1 MSDQTPRRKLAA
13 ILAADV
19 VGFSLKMGVNE
30 DRTLKNLKACRAIT
44 DESIKTHHGRIFTTA
59 GDSVIAEF
67 ASPVDAI
74 IAAVEFQK
82 SIMARNAAC
91 AQEDQMQ
98 FRVGLNLG
106 DVIVEGDNLYG
117 DGVNVAARIESS
129 AQPGGVHVSAK
140 FYEEVRRKLDLS
152 FESLGE
158 HYLKNIAD
166 PVATFRVNLE
176 LEGTKAAYFQ
186 ASKNTHSS
194 IKTHGFIGTSR
205 LLDFKKAVFALTLLV
220 ILGLAGYWGF
230 QKSNQPL
237 VNPLSIAVIPFVN
250 LTGDSA
256 QGYVADGLTARV
268 TTDLFRIRDAV
279 VIDASKTLKF
289 KDVSIGAEQ
298 VAKELGVR
306 YLLQGDVQ
314 KNADTIL
321 INAKLIDSSYNKLLW
336 SESFSGE
343 MSNLF
348 ALQDQVT
355 NRISGS
361 LGPRM
366 LIVAASESEKRQSN
380 PHASDLIL
388 QARGLLEK
396 GFDVETLNRRVSFYR
411 KALLIEPDNIEAMS
425 GLAQALGQLAPRS
438 PEQGLRG
445 KRFEESYSLAV
456 KVKDIDPSNRDIYS
470 ALIFYYREKGDLI
483 SAKQNAE
490 KNLSLNSKSKSPY
503 ITLGNIL
510 NQSGEPDKAIIVLT
524 QGLNLDPM
532 NPTDNNL
539 SSLGRAHMILGNI
552 NTSIEWLLKAN
563 QINSKVSQIWAYLAV
578 AYAMKGESEK
588 SALAVIEVKKLNP
601 NSNLDTL
608 TFFIKPL
615 PASLPSYKEWYQK
628 TYLPAYRKA
637 GLPE

>member
-44 DESIKTHHGRIFTTA
+44 DESIKIHHGRIFTTA

-186 ASKNTHSS
+186 ASKNTHNS
-194 IKTHGFIGTSR
+194 IKPQGFIGTSR

-601 NSNLDTL
+601 NSNLNTL

>member
-1 MSDQTPRRKLAA
+1 MSDPIPRRKLAA

-19 VGFSLKMGVNE
+19 VGFSLKMGENE
-30 DRTLKNLKACRAIT
+30 DRTLRNLKACRAIT
-44 DESIKTHHGRIFTTA
+44 DESIKNHHGRIFTTA

-82 SIMARNAAC
+82 SIMARNNAC
-91 AQEDQMQ
+91 AEEDQMQ
-98 FRVGLNLG
+98 LRVGLNLG

-129 AQPGGVHVSAK
+129 AEPGGVHVSAK
-140 FYEEVRRKLDLS
+140 FYEEVKRKLDLN
-152 FESLGE
+152 FESLGD

-166 PVATFRVNLE
+166 PVATFRVDLE
-176 LEGTKAAYFQ
+176 LESVKAAH
-186 ASKNTHSS
+186 SHSNKNTPNS
-194 IKTHGFIGTSR
+194 IKTKWLIATSK
-205 LLDFKKAVFALTLLV
+205 LLDFKKAVFTSTLLV
-220 ILGLAGYWGF
+220 ILGLAGFWVL
-230 QKSNQPL
+230 QKSNQSL

-256 QGYVADGLTARV
+256 QAYVADGLTARV

-279 VIDASKTLKF
+279 VIDQGKTLKF
-289 KDVSIGAEQ
+289 KDKAVDSEQ

-306 YLLQGDVQ
+306 FLLQGDVQ
-314 KNADTIL
+314 KNADKIL
-321 INAKLIDSSYNKLLW
+321 INAKLTDSSYNKQLW
-336 SESFSGE
+336 SESFIGD

-366 LIVAASESEKRQSN
+366 LIAAASESEKRQSN

-388 QARGLLEK
+388 QARVLLEK

-411 KALLIEPDNIEAMS
+411 KALLIEPENIEAMS

-438 PEQGLRG
+438 PDQEVRG
-445 KRFEESYSLAV
+445 KRFEESYNLSI

-490 KNLSLNSKSKSPY
+490 KNLSLNPKSKAPY
-503 ITLGNIL
+503 VTLGNIL
-510 NQSGEPDKAIIVLT
+510 NQSGEPDKAITVLT
-524 QGLNLDPM
+524 QGINLDPM
-532 NPTDNNL
+532 NPTDNTL
-539 SSLGRAHMILGNI
+539 SALGRAHMILGNI
-552 NTSIEWLLKAN
+552 NTSIEWLSKAN

-588 SALAVIEVKKLNP
+588 SALAVVEVKKLNP